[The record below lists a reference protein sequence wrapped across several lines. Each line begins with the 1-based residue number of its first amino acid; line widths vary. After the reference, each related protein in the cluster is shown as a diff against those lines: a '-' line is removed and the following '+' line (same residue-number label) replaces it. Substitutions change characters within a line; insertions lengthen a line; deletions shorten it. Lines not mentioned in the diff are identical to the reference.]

1 MMYKYEPKRLV
12 SRNLANGLLTI
23 IGFAFIVAVLR
34 WIGIEAELF
43 DFIGRA
49 MVIFA
54 LIYLTDPIAKSITD

>member
-23 IGFAFIVAVLR
+23 IVFAFIVAVLR
-34 WIGIEAELF
+34 WLDIEVELF

-49 MVIFA
+49 TVIFA